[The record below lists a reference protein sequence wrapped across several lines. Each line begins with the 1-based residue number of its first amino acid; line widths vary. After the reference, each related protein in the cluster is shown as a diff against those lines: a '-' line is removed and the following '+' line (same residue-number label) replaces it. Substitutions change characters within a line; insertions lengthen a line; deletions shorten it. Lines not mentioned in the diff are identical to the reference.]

1 MKIFKSSVRISVDF
15 DNSVEILNGEDFSIP
30 RRGLDAKIFEN
41 VDFVHVKFLRILYYQ
56 MWVSKCL
63 KKNVKI
69 FINLGYQMCPEL
81 VQLETTHSILNNSAS
96 KPHLCKFKL
105 LKTFDFHA
113 LLLLNLILLEI
124 KFVPL
129 WLCIECN

>member
-63 KKNVKI
+63 KKICKNPHKFGLPNVP
-69 FINLGYQMCPEL
+69 GAC
-81 VQLETTHSILNNSAS
+81 SIG
-96 KPHLCKFKL
+96 
-105 LKTFDFHA
+105 D
-113 LLLLNLILLEI
+113 
-124 KFVPL
+124 
-129 WLCIECN
+129 